1 MNDLTNNW
9 NASVLYDQH
18 VFQDVVT
25 GTQITVAA
33 NNPVNVR
40 AFKDAVA
47 AGAYIQVSP

>member
-9 NASVLYDQH
+9 NASALYLQH
-18 VFQDVVT
+18 VFQDNVT
-25 GTQITVAA
+25 GTQITVPA
-33 NNPVNVR
+33 NRPVDVR